1 MEDVWFAVNVIVAAV
16 EFWFLLLFSR
26 VPPLY
31 TKVYDP
37 LEDVKYLETFDSVI
51 VTEVVAIPT

>member
-1 MEDVWFAVNVIVAAV
+1 MEDVCFAVNVIVALV

-26 VPPLY
+26 IPPLY

-37 LEDVKYLETFDSVI
+37 LEDVK
-51 VTEVVAIPT
+51 